1 MYRLFNTQWL
11 PLPQWLFTT
20 RWLFNARWLRFLV
33 LSSAVFAL
41 AACSDSAPQSNSETD
56 EEAVP
61 ALSETQRLNAWLN
74 EQYAEQLQFS
84 PMLKTRLGDKSDYDQ
99 LDDFSL
105 AAEQRDLDW
114 LRDSVAEM
122 ETSFDVEQLN
132 EDGKLSYEM
141 WRFSLERAEAGV
153 PYRQHGYIFG
163 RGGPHAYLPNFMIN
177 FHRVDTVADLEA
189 YVSRL
194 SQIDRAFAQLLER
207 ARAASAAGIRQPR
220 FAYDFALAEIERVTA
235 GAPFN
240 SSDSSPNSPLWT
252 DLQEKTTALVEGGL
266 LSAEDAQTMTQDIQ
280 LLLAGEVLGAYEEL
294 ANWLREDRELASE
307 QSQGVWA
314 LPDGEAFYNY
324 RLAQMTTLELTADE
338 IHQIGLDE
346 VARIQTEMEAI
357 KDAVGFDGTL
367 QEFFVFMREDE
378 QFYFPNTDEGRQDYL
393 DLNNKYLDEISVKLP
408 DYFGRLPK
416 AALEVRRVEAFREQ
430 PGGAQHYNAGTPDG
444 SRPGVFYS
452 HMSDMS
458 TLPIFQ
464 LEDVAYHEGNPGH
477 HMQIS
482 IQQEL
487 EDVPR
492 FRTQYRTTAY
502 TEGWGLYSE
511 WLAKEMGGFEDPYSD
526 FGRLGGEI
534 WRAIRLV
541 VDTGLHAKQWSEERA
556 VQYFL
561 DNSPQPEGAVRSEI
575 QRYITTPGQATAYKI
590 GMLKIQEVR
599 RDAEAALGED
609 FDIREFHDV
618 VLGAGAL
625 PLPLLE
631 ARVDRWIRESQG

>member
-1 MYRLFNTQWL
+1 MLTVTLSRRLLQAIGML
-11 PLPQWLFTT
+11 
-20 RWLFNARWLRFLV
+20 LV
-33 LSSAVFAL
+33 GTLV
-41 AACSDSAPQSNSETD
+41 ACSELTESQPEAVSAAPQT
-56 EEAVP
+56 
-61 ALSETQRLNAWLN
+61 ETQRLNVWLD
-74 EQYAEQLQFS
+74 EQYAEQLEAS
-84 PMLKTRLGDKSDYDQ
+84 PMTKTSLGDKTDYDK

-105 AAEQRDLDW
+105 AAEQRDLEW
-114 LRDSVAEM
+114 LRDSVSTMQSEFDYAE
-122 ETSFDVEQLN
+122 LN
-132 EDGKLSYEM
+132 DDGKLSYDM
-141 WRFSLERAEAGV
+141 WKFSLERVEAGV

-163 RGGPHAYLPNFMIN
+163 RGGPHAYLPNFLIN
-177 FHRVDTVADLEA
+177 FHRVDTVADLDA

-194 SQIDRAFAQLLER
+194 KEIDRVFAQLLER
-207 ARAASAAGIRQPR
+207 SRAASAAGIRQPR
-220 FAYDFALAEIERVTA
+220 FGYDFALAEIERVTA
-235 GAPFN
+235 GAPFSN
-240 SSDSSPNSPLWT
+240 SDSSPNSPLWT
-252 DLQEKTTALVEGGL
+252 DLQSKTTALIDEGL
-266 LSAEDAQTMTQDIQ
+266 LSAEEAQVYSQQIQ
-280 LLLAGEVLGAYEEL
+280 ALLAGEVKTAYEEV
-294 ANWLREDRELASE
+294 AAWLREDRELASE
-307 QSQGVWA
+307 EAQGVWA

-324 RLAQMTTLELTADE
+324 RLAQMTTVDLTAEE

-346 VARIQTEMEAI
+346 VARIQGEMETI
-357 KDAVGFDGTL
+357 KQQVGFDGSL
-367 QEFFVFMREDE
+367 QEFFTFMREDE

-393 DLNNKYLDEISVKLP
+393 DLNNQYLDAIALKLP

-430 PGGAQHYNAGTPDG
+430 AGGAQHYSAGTPDG

-464 LEDVAYHEGNPGH
+464 LEDVAYHEGSPGH

-541 VDTGLHAKQWSEERA
+541 VDTGIHSKRWTEEEA

-561 DNSPQPEGAVRSEI
+561 ANSPQAEGAVRSEI
-575 QRYITTPGQATAYKI
+575 KRYIATPGQATAYKI

-599 RDAEAALGED
+599 LNAEQALGES
-609 FDIREFHDV
+609 FDIREFHDI

-631 ARVDRWIRESQG
+631 ARVDRWITESL

>member
-1 MYRLFNTQWL
+1 MSKVTLSRRLLQAIGML
-11 PLPQWLFTT
+11 
-20 RWLFNARWLRFLV
+20 LV
-33 LSSAVFAL
+33 GTLV
-41 AACSDSAPQSNSETD
+41 ACSEPKESQP
-56 EEAVP
+56 EAVSAAP
-61 ALSETQRLNAWLN
+61 PQTETQRLNVWLD
-74 EQYAEQLQFS
+74 EQYAEQLEAS
-84 PMLKTRLGDKSDYDQ
+84 PMTKTSLGDKTDYDR

-105 AAEQRDLDW
+105 AAEQRDLEW
-114 LRDSVAEM
+114 LRDSVSSMQSEFDYAE
-122 ETSFDVEQLN
+122 LN
-132 EDGKLSYEM
+132 DDGKLSYDM
-141 WRFSLERAEAGV
+141 WKFSLERAEAGV

-163 RGGPHAYLPNFMIN
+163 RGGPHAYLPNFLIN
-177 FHRVDTVADLEA
+177 FHRVDTVADLDA

-194 SQIDRAFAQLLER
+194 KEIDRVFAQLLER
-207 ARAASAAGIRQPR
+207 SRAASAAGIRQPR
-220 FAYDFALAEIERVTA
+220 FGYDFALAEIERVTA
-235 GAPFN
+235 GAPFSN
-240 SSDSSPNSPLWT
+240 SDSSPNSPLWT
-252 DLQEKTTALVEGGL
+252 DLQSKTTALIDEGL
-266 LSAEDAQTMTQDIQ
+266 LSAEEAQVYSQQIQ
-280 LLLAGEVLGAYEEL
+280 ALLAGEVKTAYEEV
-294 ANWLREDRELASE
+294 AAWLREDRELASE
-307 QSQGVWA
+307 EAQGVWA

-324 RLAQMTTLELTADE
+324 RLAQMTTVDLTAEE

-346 VARIQTEMEAI
+346 VARIQGEMETI
-357 KDAVGFDGTL
+357 KQQVGFDGSL
-367 QEFFVFMREDE
+367 QEFFTFMREDE

-393 DLNNKYLDEISVKLP
+393 DLNNQYLDAIALKLP

-430 PGGAQHYNAGTPDG
+430 AGGAQHYSAGTPDG

-464 LEDVAYHEGNPGH
+464 LEDVAYHEGSPGH

-511 WLAKEMGGFEDPYSD
+511 WLANEMRGFADPYSN

-541 VDTGLHAKQWSEERA
+541 VDTGIHSKRWTEEEA

-561 DNSPQPEGAVRSEI
+561 ANSPQAEGAVRSEI
-575 QRYITTPGQATAYKI
+575 KRYIATPGQATAYKI

-599 RDAEAALGED
+599 LNAEQALGES
-609 FDIREFHDV
+609 FDIREFHDI

-631 ARVDRWIRESQG
+631 ARVDRWITESL

>member
-1 MYRLFNTQWL
+1 MSS
-11 PLPQWLFTT
+11 TT
-20 RWLFNARWLRFLV
+20 LINRFARGVAVV
-33 LSSAVFAL
+33 LLGVL
-41 AACSDSAPQSNSETD
+41 AACSEPTNQQSEAVVVVATQSETH
-56 EEAVP
+56 
-61 ALSETQRLNAWLN
+61 RLNAWLD
-74 EQYAEQLQFS
+74 EQYAEQLETS
-84 PMLKTRLGDKSDYDQ
+84 PMTKTRLGDKSDYDE

-105 AAEQRDLDW
+105 AAEERDLEW
-114 LRDSVAEM
+114 LRASVAEM
-122 ETSFDVEQLN
+122 ESEFTYADLNDDGRLSFD
-132 EDGKLSYEM
+132 M

-163 RGGPHAYLPNFMIN
+163 RGGPHAYLPNFLIN

-194 SQIDRAFAQLLER
+194 RELDRVFAQLLER
-207 ARAASAAGIRQPR
+207 SRAASAAGIRQPR
-220 FAYDFALAEIERVTA
+220 FGYDFALAEIERVTA
-235 GAPFN
+235 GAPFSN
-240 SSDSSPNSPLWT
+240 SDSSPNSPLWS
-252 DLQEKTTALVEGGL
+252 DLQAKTNALVDDGL
-266 LSAEDAQTMTQDIQ
+266 LSAEDAQSLTQQIQ
-280 LLLAGEVLGAYEEL
+280 VLLADDVLAAYNEVA
-294 ANWLREDRELASE
+294 AWLREDREFASE
-307 QSQGVWA
+307 DAQGVWV
-314 LPDGEAFYNY
+314 LPEGEAFYNY
-324 RLAQMTTLELTADE
+324 RLAQMTTVELTADE

-346 VARIQTEMEAI
+346 VARLQGEMDII
-357 KDAVGFDGTL
+357 KQQVGFDGTL
-367 QEFFVFMREDE
+367 QEFFTFMREDE
-378 QFYFPNTDEGRQDYL
+378 QFYFPNTEEGRQDYL
-393 DLNNKYLDEISVKLP
+393 DLNNKYLDAIALKLP
-408 DYFGRLPK
+408 EYFGRLPK

-430 PGGAQHYNAGTPDG
+430 AGAAQHYSAGTPDG

-464 LEDVAYHEGNPGH
+464 LEDVAYHEGSPGH

-541 VDTGLHAKQWSEERA
+541 VDTGIHAKRWSEEEA

-561 DNSPQPEGAVRSEI
+561 DNSPQSEGAVRSEI
-575 QRYITTPGQATAYKI
+575 KRYIATPGQATAYKI

-599 RDAEAALGED
+599 RSAEQALGEA
-609 FDIREFHDV
+609 FDIREFHDI

-631 ARVDRWIRESQG
+631 ARVDRWISDSL

>member
-1 MYRLFNTQWL
+1 MSTASLRLRLLQAIGL
-11 PLPQWLFTT
+11 L
-20 RWLFNARWLRFLV
+20 LV
-33 LSSAVFAL
+33 GTLV
-41 AACSDSAPQSNSETD
+41 ACSEPTASQS
-56 EEAVP
+56 EEAVS
-61 ALSETQRLNAWLN
+61 AASQQTETQLLNTWLD
-74 EQYAEQLQFS
+74 EQYAEQLETR
-84 PMLKTRLGDKSDYDQ
+84 PMTKTSLGDKTDYGQ

-105 AAEQRDLDW
+105 AAEQRDLEW
-114 LRDSVAEM
+114 LRESVATMLSE
-122 ETSFDVEQLN
+122 FDYAQLTD
-132 EDGKLSYEM
+132 DGKLSYDM
-141 WRFSLERAEAGV
+141 WKFSLERAEAGV

-163 RGGPHAYLPNFMIN
+163 RGGPHAYLPNFLIN
-177 FHRVDTVADLEA
+177 FHRVDTIADLDA

-194 SQIDRAFAQLLER
+194 RELDRVFAELLER
-207 ARAASAAGIRQPR
+207 SRAASAAGIRQPR
-220 FAYDFALAEIERVTA
+220 FGYDFALAEIERVTA
-235 GAPFN
+235 GAPFSN
-240 SSDSSPNSPLWT
+240 SDSSPNSPLWT
-252 DLQEKTTALVEGGL
+252 DLQSKTTALIDEGL
-266 LSAEDAQTMTQDIQ
+266 LSAEEAQVYFQQIQ
-280 LLLAGEVLGAYEEL
+280 ELLAGEVKTAYEEV
-294 ANWLREDRELASE
+294 AAWLREDRELASE
-307 QSQGVWA
+307 EAQGVWA

-324 RLAQMTTLELTADE
+324 RLAQMTTVELTAEE

-346 VARIQTEMEAI
+346 VARIQAEMEAI
-357 KDAVGFDGTL
+357 KQQVGFDGSL
-367 QEFFVFMREDE
+367 QEFFTFMREDE
-378 QFYFPNTDEGRQDYL
+378 QFYFPNTDEGRQAYL
-393 DLNNKYLDEISVKLP
+393 DLNNKYLDAIALKLP

-430 PGGAQHYNAGTPDG
+430 AGAAQHYSAGTPDG

-464 LEDVAYHEGNPGH
+464 LEDVAYHEGSPGH

-541 VDTGLHAKQWSEERA
+541 VDTGIHSKRWTEEEA

-561 DNSPQPEGAVRSEI
+561 ANSPQAEGAVRSEI
-575 QRYITTPGQATAYKI
+575 KRYIATPGQATAYKI

-599 RDAEAALGED
+599 RNAEQALGEA
-609 FDIREFHDV
+609 FDIREFHDI

-625 PLPLLE
+625 PLPLLQ
-631 ARVDRWIRESQG
+631 ARVNRWISESL

>member
-1 MYRLFNTQWL
+1 MSTAALRLRLLQAIGML
-11 PLPQWLFTT
+11 
-20 RWLFNARWLRFLV
+20 LV
-33 LSSAVFAL
+33 GTLV
-41 AACSDSAPQSNSETD
+41 ACSEPTESQS
-56 EEAVP
+56 EA
-61 ALSETQRLNAWLN
+61 AISTASQQTETQRLNAWLD
-74 EQYAEQLQFS
+74 EQYAEQLETS
-84 PMLKTRLGDKSDYDQ
+84 PMTKTALGDKTDYGQ

-105 AAEQRDLDW
+105 AAEQRDLEW
-114 LRDSVAEM
+114 LRESVTTMLSE
-122 ETSFDVEQLN
+122 FDYTQLTD
-132 EDGKLSYEM
+132 DGKLSYDM
-141 WRFSLERAEAGV
+141 WKFSLERAEAGV

-163 RGGPHAYLPNFMIN
+163 RGGPHAYLPNFLIN
-177 FHRVDTVADLEA
+177 FHRVDTVADLDA

-194 SQIDRAFAQLLER
+194 RELDRVFTELLER
-207 ARAASAAGIRQPR
+207 SRAASAAGIRQPR
-220 FAYDFALAEIERVTA
+220 FGYDFALAEIERVTA
-235 GAPFN
+235 GAPFSN
-240 SSDSSPNSPLWT
+240 SDSSPNSPLWT
-252 DLQEKTTALVEGGL
+252 DLQSKTTALIDEGL
-266 LSAEDAQTMTQDIQ
+266 LSAEEAQVYFQQIQ
-280 LLLAGEVLGAYEEL
+280 ALLAGEVKTAYEEV
-294 ANWLREDRELASE
+294 AAWLREDREIASE
-307 QSQGVWA
+307 EAQGVWA

-324 RLAQMTTLELTADE
+324 RLAQMTTVDLTAEE

-346 VARIQTEMEAI
+346 VARIQAEMETI
-357 KDAVGFDGTL
+357 KQQVGFDGSL
-367 QEFFVFMREDE
+367 QEFFTFMREDE
-378 QFYFPNTDEGRQDYL
+378 QFYFPNTDEGRQAYL
-393 DLNNKYLDEISVKLP
+393 DLNNKYLDAIALKLP

-430 PGGAQHYNAGTPDG
+430 AGGAQHYSAGTPDG

-464 LEDVAYHEGNPGH
+464 LEDVAYHEGSPGH

-487 EDVPR
+487 EDVPK

-541 VDTGLHAKQWSEERA
+541 VDTGIHSKRWTEEEA

-561 DNSPQPEGAVRSEI
+561 ANSPQAEGAVRSEI
-575 QRYITTPGQATAYKI
+575 KRYIATPGQATAYKI

-599 RDAEAALGED
+599 RNAEQALGEA
-609 FDIREFHDV
+609 FDVREFHDI

-631 ARVDRWIRESQG
+631 ARVNRWISDSL

>member
-1 MYRLFNTQWL
+1 MSTVTLSRRLLQAIGML
-11 PLPQWLFTT
+11 
-20 RWLFNARWLRFLV
+20 LV
-33 LSSAVFAL
+33 GTLV
-41 AACSDSAPQSNSETD
+41 ACSEPKESQP
-56 EEAVP
+56 EAVSAAP
-61 ALSETQRLNAWLN
+61 PQTETQRLNVWLD
-74 EQYAEQLQFS
+74 EQYAEQLEAS
-84 PMLKTRLGDKSDYDQ
+84 PMTKTSLGDKTDYDK

-105 AAEQRDLDW
+105 AAEQRDLEW
-114 LRDSVAEM
+114 LRESVSTMQSEFDYAE
-122 ETSFDVEQLN
+122 LN
-132 EDGKLSYEM
+132 DDGKLSYDM
-141 WRFSLERAEAGV
+141 WKFSLERAEAGV

-163 RGGPHAYLPNFMIN
+163 RGGPHAYLPNFLIN
-177 FHRVDTVADLEA
+177 FHRVDTVADLDA

-194 SQIDRAFAQLLER
+194 KEIDRVFAQLLER
-207 ARAASAAGIRQPR
+207 SRAASAAGIRQPR
-220 FAYDFALAEIERVTA
+220 FGYDFALAEIERVTA
-235 GAPFN
+235 GAPFSN
-240 SSDSSPNSPLWT
+240 SDSSPNSPLWT
-252 DLQEKTTALVEGGL
+252 DLQSKTTALIDEGL
-266 LSAEDAQTMTQDIQ
+266 LSAEEAQVYSQQIQ
-280 LLLAGEVLGAYEEL
+280 ALLAGEVKTAYEEV
-294 ANWLREDRELASE
+294 AAWLREDRELASE
-307 QSQGVWA
+307 EAQGVWA

-324 RLAQMTTLELTADE
+324 RLAQMTTVDLTAEE

-346 VARIQTEMEAI
+346 VARIQGEMETI
-357 KDAVGFDGTL
+357 KQQVGFDGSL
-367 QEFFVFMREDE
+367 QEFFTFMREDE

-393 DLNNKYLDEISVKLP
+393 DLNNQYLDAIALKLP

-430 PGGAQHYNAGTPDG
+430 AGGAQHYSAGTPDG

-464 LEDVAYHEGNPGH
+464 LEDVAYHEGSPGH

-541 VDTGLHAKQWSEERA
+541 VDTGIHSKRWTEEEA

-561 DNSPQPEGAVRSEI
+561 ANSPQAEGAVRSEI
-575 QRYITTPGQATAYKI
+575 KRYIATPGQATAYKI

-599 RDAEAALGED
+599 LNAEQALGES
-609 FDIREFHDV
+609 FDIREFHDI

-631 ARVDRWIRESQG
+631 ARVDRWITESL